1 MTIEE
6 KKNWLHSATAEEVL
20 HQYRSMLWRVGGM
33 EFGKERLQLQED
45 IDLTEAELR
54 FRLGI

>member
-1 MTIEE
+1 MSFEE
-6 KKNWLHSATAEEVL
+6 KTKWLHSASTEDVL
-20 HQYRSMLWRVGGM
+20 KQYRSMLWRVGGM

-45 IDLTEAELR
+45 IDITEAELR